1 MWKFIKHVLATFT
14 GLVLFCFASLI
25 LLIIIL
31 SLSDNKPTIPANAVL
46 RLNLNK
52 QLVEKT
58 YDDDWSGLNKLIR
71 GQDKIGLL
79 NLKKAIQ
86 QAKQDPSIKG
96 IYLETGFI
104 QAGFSSLQEI
114 RDALIDFQTSGKFV
128 IAYSEM
134 YTERGY
140 YLASMADRIY
150 LNPAGI
156 LEFNGLSAEMT
167 YFKGTLDK
175 LHIQHEIFRVGEYK
189 DYIEQ
194 FTLDK
199 MSPASR
205 FHITFLLNALYANYL
220 KHISDSRKVNTTT
233 LNTIADSLLVSSPEE
248 AKTHHL
254 ITDIGY
260 EDEVHDYLLEK
271 LQLDKTKKIAFV
283 NLEAYQKKLKEE
295 NKKESKIAVI
305 IAQGNINSGNDEDPE
320 TISSEVIVK
329 ELRKARRDP
338 SVKSVVLRINSPG
351 GSSLASEVIWREVV
365 LTNEV
370 KPVIASMSDVV
381 ASGGYYIAAGC
392 KKIVAQPTTVTGSIG
407 IFLPLFNIENFLK
420 DKLGIT
426 TDRVKTNTYSDLPTI
441 TRALSAYEKKII
453 QKNVEEGYHLFLQ
466 RVADGRHLS
475 IEDVKKVAGGRV
487 WPGDEAK
494 KVGLVDELGGF
505 DQAINLAAHESKL
518 KKGDYQ
524 LEFIT
529 SKKSWVERLF
539 SSFSEEMSERAIKNE
554 VGDLYYYIHQLKE
567 LKSWNGIQARMPFTL
582 DIH

>member
-14 GLVLFCFASLI
+14 GLVLFCFVSLI

-58 YDDDWSGLNKLIR
+58 YDDWSGLNKLIR

-86 QAKQDPSIKG
+86 QAKQDPNIKG

-128 IAYSEM
+128 IAYSEV

-220 KHISDSRKVNTTT
+220 KHISDSRKVNIST

-260 EDEVHDYLLEK
+260 EDQVHDYLLEK
-271 LQLDKTKKIAFV
+271 LKLDKTKKVAFV
-283 NLEAYQKKLKEE
+283 NLEAYQKNLKEE
-295 NKKESKIAVI
+295 DEKESKIAVI
-305 IAQGNINSGNDEDPE
+305 IAQGSINSGNDEDPE

-505 DQAINLAAHESKL
+505 DQAINLAAHEAKL

-554 VGDLYYYIHQLKE
+554 AGDLYYYIHQLKE